1 MLRYSEAIGEVDRRV
16 KTFGK
21 EEEAFGRQ
29 SGTPGQRMERRP
41 VALSNQPLQRN
52 AGNRP
57 FCGSALS
64 SAWLI

>member
-1 MLRYSEAIGEVDRRV
+1 VNE
-16 KTFGK
+16 KPN
-21 EEEAFGRQ
+21 Q
-29 SGTPGQRMERRP
+29 S
-41 VALSNQPLQRN
+41 LQRN